1 MQVKEKQL
9 TPEQE
14 KLMQS
19 LIDDGYHKL
28 IAKVLALRN
37 YQTQEKLLHYSL
49 LHDMDK
55 AVDCVLE
62 AIITERKICV
72 VADYDVDGATSCAIM
87 VKGLRGLGASVEY
100 FVPNRFKHG
109 YGLQPSVIDDMLLSY
124 PDTDM
129 IVTVD
134 NGISS
139 IAGVQYAKEK
149 NIYVLVTDHHL
160 EGDERPDTI
169 IVNPNRKDCS
179 FPSKALAG
187 CGVAFYLIH
196 AVKDRMTA
204 MCQQGKQ
211 QDDIQKGAQ
220 YDNRELAD
228 YLAIGTIADV
238 VPLDTNNRMLIEYG
252 LKRIRAGGASVGV
265 NAILKVLKIK
275 PESLTTQHIAFR
287 IAPMLNAAGRMEDMS
302 LGINLLLCEQPEQAE
317 IMVENLIVINT
328 ERKNTEAAM
337 KEEALHQLS
346 DVKDTGS
353 QFSCVVFGEDFHEG
367 VIGILASRIK
377 DLKYLPTIVF
387 SEMESDSNE
396 ILLKGSGRSIEGL
409 HLRDAIDY
417 VFKKSPETVVKFGG
431 HAMAAGLTIK
441 KSHLAKFSELLD
453 EYCASMFQ
461 NVKPTHVFEYDIEV
475 DWDDISVELVN
486 DINMMVWGQHFR
498 EPLFYGKFKINK
510 QDVLKDAH
518 LKLYLQAPNGMEIE
532 GMRFFYNKPYVGD
545 EIEAVFKLSVNRF
558 FNKVNVQML
567 IEDAAEIVNT

>member
-19 LIDDGYHKL
+19 LIDAGYHKL

-37 YQTQEKLLHYSL
+37 YETQEKLLHYSL

-87 VKGLRGLGASVEY
+87 VKGLRGLGANVEY

-129 IVTVD
+129 IITVD

-139 IAGVQYAKEK
+139 IAGVQYAKER

-187 CGVAFYLIH
+187 CGV
-196 AVKDRMTA
+196 
-204 MCQQGKQ
+204 
-211 QDDIQKGAQ
+211 
-220 YDNRELAD
+220 AD

-317 IMVENLIVINT
+317 IMVENLIAINT

-387 SEMESDSNE
+387 SEMESDGNE

-453 EYCASMFQ
+453 EYCASVFQ
-461 NVKPTHVFEYDIEV
+461 NAKPTHVFEYDMEV
-475 DWDDISVELVN
+475 DWDDISVELVD

-510 QDVLKDAH
+510 QEVLKDAH